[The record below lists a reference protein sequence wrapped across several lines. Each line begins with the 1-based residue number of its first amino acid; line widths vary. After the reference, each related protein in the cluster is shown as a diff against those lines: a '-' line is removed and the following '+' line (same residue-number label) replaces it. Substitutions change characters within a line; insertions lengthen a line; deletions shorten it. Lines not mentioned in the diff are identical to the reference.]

1 MSDKFLARYLPHL
14 QCTGRG
20 RPTALSP
27 LQMLWNNPLY
37 PPGLVSDTTSGW
49 IATKRALRSL
59 TTWLAHSK
67 KKNCDV
73 CKHPYSF
80 TKGEPVLL
88 SQGRFTM
95 SISLCS
101 GYALKATHYSR
112 DQAPYS
118 TSSIRFPFFIERS
131 DCRCDMARSFALGN
145 GVGMADVFFPRGL
158 YVRLPHL
165 RVLIM
170 TD

>member
-1 MSDKFLARYLPHL
+1 MPHL

-37 PPGLVSDTTSGW
+37 PPGLVSDTIPGW
-49 IATKRALRSL
+49 IATQRAFSSL

-73 CKHPYSF
+73 CKHSYSF
-80 TKGEPVLL
+80 TKGEAVLF

-95 SISLCS
+95 LLSV
-101 GYALKATHYSR
+101 YA
-112 DQAPYS
+112 P
-118 TSSIRFPFFIERS
+118 
-131 DCRCDMARSFALGN
+131 DMPS
-145 GVGMADVFFPRGL
+145 
-158 YVRLPHL
+158 RLPIILVIKRLIQQVLFGLLFIL
-165 RVLIM
+165 RGAIVGVIWLGLLPWVTVWAWRMYFSLGDSMCVCLISEFS
-170 TD
+170 